1 MKSKRIGNILLL
13 ILVCVLCVL
22 SGCGKTQKDTI
33 EITLIHGWGSTGED
47 HVAMRQ
53 IYKDFEEEHPWIH
66 LNLISM
72 PSSTDVVD
80 KVEDL
85 LNVGEVPDIVFTGG
99 EGRESIYS
107 FMIQKGYAVDLMPYI
122 KEDDD
127 FARNVSPAILQSWET
142 EEGELYTVSDVA
154 LMSGYWYNQQIFDD
168 AGIKTA
174 PTTWDEWFEMCRK
187 VEELGRERDTT
198 LVPIVLDREHI
209 SYLTAALLVDE
220 GAQEATKIG
229 NDEINVNTKAFK
241 HVLEK
246 LKKMSAYARLEEE
259 YHYLDTLSDFN
270 KGESAVYIN
279 GVWANTMIDENL
291 PVAYAAFP
299 TEDGDGI
306 VAKSACVGYILG
318 NTKDEKRIAASV
330 EFLKYMLSDR
340 VAERIVTSTGQIPS
354 NPNIEITSQNSSERI
369 KQAVACVEKAGVIME
384 IPENLWNLC
393 SKEKYEK
400 NVILYLKG
408 DISEME
414 FLKRMSEITMKKQV
428 LE

>member
-154 LMSGYWYNQQIFDD
+154 LMSGYWYNQQIFDE
-168 AGIKTA
+168 AGIKRA
-174 PTTWDEWFEMCRK
+174 PATWDEWFEMCRK

-246 LKKMSAYARLEEE
+246 LEKMSASARLEEE

-279 GVWANTMIDENL
+279 GVWANFMIDNNL
-291 PVAYAAFP
+291 QVAYAPFP
-299 TEDGDGI
+299 SDDGNGI
-306 VAKSACVGYILG
+306 ATKSACVGYILG
-318 NTKDEKRIAASV
+318 NTGDEKRIDASV
-330 EFLKYMLSDR
+330 KFLKYMLSED
-340 VAERIVTSTGQIPS
+340 VAVKIMEKTGQMPS
-354 NPNIEITSQNSSERI
+354 NPNVEITEESVGSRLY
-369 KQAVACVEKAGVIME
+369 QAVTCVENAGLIIE
-384 IPENLWNLC
+384 TPENLWDL
-393 SKEKYEK
+393 SEKKEYGE
-400 NVILYLKG
+400 NVILYLQNRIG
-408 DISEME
+408 EEE
-414 FLKRMSEITMKKQV
+414 FRERLSR
-428 LE
+428 L